1 MNSIILEMEG
11 IDVQNENT
19 APKGSRELVSQK
31 NGLAGSYLLLT
42 ANKEHSL
49 NIKDLLDNSRRKH
62 LLDLNLSEYVNLN
75 IRAFVI
81 DDVFLRN

>member
-1 MNSIILEMEG
+1 M
-11 IDVQNENT
+11 
-19 APKGSRELVSQK
+19 SQK

-62 LLDLNLSEYVNLN
+62 LLDLNRSEYVNLN